1 MQTTH
6 LKLADVKN
14 VRSWH
19 FRDADGKILGR
30 LATGIAMILM
40 GKHKRTWSPHLDCGD
55 FVVVTNASKVRVTGN
70 KLVQKLYFRHSGF
83 PAGGRTMSLGKM
95 MEKKPDYVIEL
106 AVKRMLPKNKLAD
119 RMLTRLKIYA
129 KAEHPHAG
137 QIK

>member
-1 MQTTH
+1 
-6 LKLADVKN
+6 
-14 VRSWH
+14 
-19 FRDADGKILGR
+19 
-30 LATGIAMILM
+30 
-40 GKHKRTWSPHLDCGD
+40 
-55 FVVVTNASKVRVTGN
+55 
-70 KLVQKLYFRHSGF
+70 
-83 PAGGRTMSLGKM
+83 M